1 MYYQSFL
8 NLNHFVFFNILIS
21 IVIDWK
27 DFDLFYYV
35 PEYNISSILQ
45 NKERKNIIC
54 PFKIERIKRFN
65 QKNNIIFDYILCDL
79 LVEIIK
85 NKKFKGKLKYY
96 IKGIEEN
103 NEIYNVFL
111 IYYMIFNKLLKVNKV
126 IKEKISQFTN
136 TFKNNHFTG
145 IQIRV
150 GNDDLHEKKFSD
162 EKDVEVMIKLA
173 KRSKYYKIWY
183 LTGDSQR
190 LKTILVKEYKNI
202 IIYSRNITKH
212 YAKNTNDNTIVI
224 EHEILSKSSS
234 IIISKSTYGLTA
246 SLKSGL
252 LLSNRNINYI
262 VNNRSTY
269 DIKYFLFNMSW

>member
-1 MYYQSFL
+1 M
-8 NLNHFVFFNILIS
+8 N
-21 IVIDWK
+21 
-27 DFDLFYYV
+27 
-35 PEYNISSILQ
+35 
-45 NKERKNIIC
+45 
-54 PFKIERIKRFN
+54 
-65 QKNNIIFDYILCDL
+65 YIWCDL

-136 TFKNNHFTG
+136 TFNNNQFTG

-190 LKTILVKEYKNI
+190 FQT
-202 IIYSRNITKH
+202 
-212 YAKNTNDNTIVI
+212 
-224 EHEILSKSSS
+224 ILSKE
-234 IIISKSTYGLTA
+234 
-246 SLKSGL
+246 
-252 LLSNRNINYI
+252 
-262 VNNRSTY
+262 
-269 DIKYFLFNMSW
+269 